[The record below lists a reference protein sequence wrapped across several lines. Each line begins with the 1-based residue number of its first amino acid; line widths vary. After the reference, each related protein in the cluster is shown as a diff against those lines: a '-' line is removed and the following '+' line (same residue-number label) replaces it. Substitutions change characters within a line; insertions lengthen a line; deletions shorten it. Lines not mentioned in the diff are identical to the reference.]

1 MKPEAVVLVPPAV
14 VTATATAPADPAGVV
29 TVIDV
34 GVAVFTVAV
43 TPPKVTDVGEE
54 RFVPVMVTTVPP
66 AIGPEGG
73 EIDEIFGGAMYLNPK
88 RVVTVVATSDDV
100 TAIVTAPAADLGGV
114 VTVIE
119 EDVDAVTV
127 AVVPSKVTDV
137 GEARFETAIVTEVPP
152 AVDPKLGVTNET
164 LGTVRALARKTPAPQ
179 MRVVQSDP
187 VPVGNGDAVD

>member
-1 MKPEAVVLVPPAV
+1 VKPEVVVLVPPAV
-14 VTATATAPADPAGVV
+14 VTATATAPADPGGVV

-43 TPPKVTDVGEE
+43 TLPKVTDVGEE

-88 RVVTVVATSDDV
+88 RVVTVVPTPDAV